1 MNIELLAL
9 LAGMAQLMS
18 LPDWLLAPLQAENF
32 IDALRLQVSELASGE
47 WLILYCGIKRFLL
60 KDDGGYWEGTYNL
73 EVQSSATGLE
83 QTILLHGKLTAP
95 WFGEPAIITSNPT
108 PFGSPDWRC
117 FLPEF
122 NLSLEIEPP
131 EKELPGLAQ
140 LTDADQ
146 SRLLIE
152 RVLREDG
159 RLAAD
164 HTITACTPRILSY
177 KPGSRCTIRYELEYA
192 GSPDPSTGSPR
203 LVIGKVYRKGSKA
216 QNAYEGMMTLW
227 HSPLADGS
235 AVTIA
240 EPIACLPDLK
250 LMLQATIP
258 GELSLED
265 LLKSV
270 IDRPNAEVQEKL
282 YRYMRKT
289 ALGLAAFHQSGAAY
303 GEHVE
308 LGERFVD
315 IHKLIHRLT
324 VLLPELEGAVL
335 PLLERLE
342 NLAALY
348 PEEPAVP
355 THGTFNPEQVL
366 IDGERIGFIDFDDYC
381 MAEPALDVGLFRAA
395 IKDTGMNAPF
405 SSSTPSRAERLAR
418 LIRLDEIS
426 DVFLSEYETHA
437 AISRHRVALWE
448 AADYLRNCLH
458 YWIKVKPAEPDT
470 PLLVLEQHL
479 QNCQKND
486 LLKLSSR

>member
-1 MNIELLAL
+1 MNLELLEL

-32 IDALRLQVSELASGE
+32 IDALRLQVSEFASGE
-47 WLILYCGIKRFLL
+47 WLVLYCGIKRFLL

-73 EVQSSATGLE
+73 EVQSSSTGLE
-83 QTILLHGKLTAP
+83 QNILLHGKLTAP
-95 WFGEPAIITSNPT
+95 WFGKPAFTESDA
-108 PFGSPDWRC
+108 PFGSRDWHG

-122 NLSLEIEPP
+122 NLALETEPP

-146 SRLLIE
+146 SRVLIE
-152 RVLREDG
+152 RVLRENG
-159 RLAAD
+159 RLAPD
-164 HTITACTPRILSY
+164 HTITACMPRILSY

-192 GSPDPSTGSPR
+192 ASSNPSIRPPE

-216 QNAYEGMMTLW
+216 QNAYEGMLTLW
-227 HSPLADGS
+227 HSPLADGTV
-235 AVTIA
+235 VTIA

-265 LLKSV
+265 LLKTV
-270 IDRPNAEVQEKL
+270 IGRPNEEDLEKL
-282 YRYMRKT
+282 YHYMKKT
-289 ALGLAAFHQSGAAY
+289 AFGLAAFHRSGASY

-308 LGERFVD
+308 LGERFAD
-315 IHKLIHRLT
+315 LHELIHRLT
-324 VLLPELEGAVL
+324 VLLPEFEGAIL
-335 PLLERLE
+335 PLLQRLE
-342 NLAALY
+342 DLAVLY
-348 PEEPAVP
+348 PAEPTVP

-381 MAEPALDVGLFRAA
+381 MAEPALDVGLFRSA

-418 LIRLDEIS
+418 LTLLDEIG
-426 DVFLSEYETHA
+426 DIFLSEYETHA
-437 AISRHRVALWE
+437 AVSRHRVALWE

-458 YWIKVKPAEPDT
+458 YWIKVKPAEPNT
-470 PLLVLEQHL
+470 ALLVLEQHL
-479 QNCQKND
+479 QNCQKNH
-486 LLKLSSR
+486 LLELPAP